1 MMNRNPRK
9 NTSGCPDPTA
19 YEALQNLTKEQEVER
34 LNKLLSTIRYI
45 SDMAG
50 FEIVER
56 IIFRDKK
63 SRKIWR

>member
-1 MMNRNPRK
+1 MNRNPRK
-9 NTSGCPDPTA
+9 NASGCPDPTA
-19 YEALQNLTKEQEVER
+19 YEALRNVTREQEIER

-56 IIFRDKK
+56 ITFRDKK
-63 SRKIWR
+63 NGKIWR